1 MKTLDKKIFCTLFC
15 SIFAAV
21 TGVGIVVPL
30 LPIYAHNLGAGGFYI
45 AAIFGAFSFSR
56 TILLPFFGRLSDKK
70 GRKNIIVFGLLA
82 YALVSVAFLFANS
95 INALVFVRILQG
107 IGSAMI
113 MPVTQAYV
121 GDITPAGKE
130 GWVMGLFNMSVF
142 IGLSIGPLIGGTV
155 NDAFTIN
162 GAFLCMGLLALIG
175 FFLSLFLLPPVKS
188 EKITC
193 HIKQPIEWKL
203 LLKDQDIIGLAFF
216 RFCYTTCIG
225 IIWGF
230 LPIFADFKFSLSTS
244 LIGILVMIGVMTSG
258 VMQIPM
264 GYIADRINKK
274 VMVVIGGIISIYGLF
289 SFTWANGFT
298 SLFIANALFG
308 LGGGISMPALMAM
321 IVIKGNKIHAMGSVM
336 GLVTMA
342 HSSGMLAGA
351 FLAGLMM
358 EYFQLSQAFTLGAV
372 VMLTGI
378 ILFIINTQNFNE
390 EKQIR
395 LKVEGGR
402 LKVEG

>member
-1 MKTLDKKIFCTLFC
+1 MINLDKKIFCTLFF
-15 SIFAAV
+15 SILAAV

-30 LPIYAHNLGAGGFYI
+30 LPIYAHNHGAGGFYI

-56 TILLPFFGRLSDKK
+56 TLLLPFFGRLSDRK

-95 INALVFVRILQG
+95 INALIFVRILQG

-113 MPVTQAYV
+113 MPVTQAYI
-121 GDITPAGKE
+121 GEITPEGKE

-142 IGLSIGPLIGGTV
+142 IGLGIGPLIGGTV

-162 GAFLCMGLLALIG
+162 GAFICMGFLALTG
-175 FFLSLFLLPPVKS
+175 FFASLFLLPPVKS
-188 EKITC
+188 EKIIC
-193 HIKQPIEWKL
+193 HVKKPIEWKL
-203 LLKDQDIIGLAFF
+203 LFKDQDIIGLSAF

-258 VMQIPM
+258 VMHIPM
-264 GYIADRINKK
+264 GYLADRINKK
-274 VMVVIGGIISIYGLF
+274 VMVVIGGSISIYGLF
-289 SFTWANGFT
+289 SFTSASGF
-298 SLFIANALFG
+298 SGLFIANVLFG

-321 IVIKGNKIHAMGSVM
+321 IVIKGGRLRSMGSVM

-342 HSSGMLAGA
+342 HSFGMLIGA

-372 VMLTGI
+372 VMLAGI
-378 ILFIINTQNFNE
+378 ILFIISTHNFNKE
-390 EKQIR
+390 NDPCWINW
-395 LKVEGGR
+395 KVE
-402 LKVEG
+402 E